1 MESLKSFIFSGKMK
15 LCVLLATESELR
27 VSFFIFSIGSF
38 PELKIILMAMCISV
52 LFSYLLNKYIS
63 KDSIF
68 LKLKKRIK

>member
-1 MESLKSFIFSGKMK
+1 MEFYLIHQI
-15 LCVLLATESELR
+15 VLVFLVQR
-27 VSFFIFSIGSF
+27 FYFSIGSF